1 MLVSMIVVS
10 VLGAD
15 ISGVPLFGSQN
26 PIETNRSVLFA
37 PPLLMPRE
45 DWAATMAFDYS
56 SAIEL
61 YETKT
66 RSMLLDAELGRFQV
80 SIVRRIDDRWFGF
93 GQFAVQGAYDG
104 FMDRFIN
111 WYHKLVGVDYPAR
124 DIRPINKYGYY
135 VQYEKGRR
143 IAYKPVDLG
152 PADSKLG
159 LGHRF
164 GENLQL
170 LFVLGLPT
178 AIAPGFRAGTVQA
191 GLMLTG
197 QLALTSWMV
206 GVGTLGIGATPR
218 TGTLAHYENV
228 VFGSASVGLRIRLSW
243 MNSIYGNLWLHTAPM
258 HGMDMP
264 PTDNVDLSVDFG
276 WILRIDQKTELW
288 ISMVEDPYPD
298 GPALDVA
305 FRIGLRLGF

>member
-1 MLVSMIVVS
+1 MVVSLLFLS

-45 DWAATMAFDYS
+45 DWAASMALDYS

-61 YETKT
+61 YGTQT

-80 SIVRRIDDRWFGF
+80 SLVRRIDESWFGF

-111 WYHKLVGVDYPAR
+111 WYHKLVGVDYVAR
-124 DIRPINKYGYY
+124 DIRPINKYAYY
-135 VQYEKGRR
+135 VEYEKGRR
-143 IAYKPVDLG
+143 MTYKPVDLG

-159 LGHRF
+159 IGRRF

-191 GLMLTG
+191 GLMFTG
-197 QLALTSWMV
+197 QLPVTPWMV
-206 GVGTLGIGATPR
+206 AVGTLGIGATPR
-218 TGTLAHYENV
+218 TGTLALYENV

-243 MNSIYGNLWLHTAPM
+243 MNSIYGNLWFHTAPM

-305 FRIGLRLGF
+305 FRIGMRVGF

>member
-1 MLVSMIVVS
+1 VLISMIVVS

-37 PPLLMPRE
+37 PPLLMPSE

-111 WYHKLVGVDYPAR
+111 WYHKLVGVDYYAR
-124 DIRPINKYGYY
+124 DIRPLNKYGYY
-135 VQYEKGRR
+135 VQYDKDHRMT
-143 IAYKPVDLG
+143 YSPVDLG

-159 LGHRF
+159 IGRRF

-191 GLMLTG
+191 GLMFTG
-197 QLALTSWMV
+197 QLTLTRWMV
-206 GVGTLGIGATPR
+206 TVGTLGIGATPR
-218 TGTLAHYENV
+218 TGTLAPYENV
-228 VFGSASVGLRIRLSW
+228 VFASASVGLRIRLSW
-243 MNSIYGNLWLHTAPM
+243 MNSIYGNLWFHTAPM

-305 FRIGLRLGF
+305 FRFGLRLGF

>member
-1 MLVSMIVVS
+1 MVVSLLFLS

-45 DWAATMAFDYS
+45 DWAASMALDYS

-61 YETKT
+61 YGTQT

-80 SIVRRIDDRWFGF
+80 SLVRRIDESWFGF

-111 WYHKLVGVDYPAR
+111 WYHKLVGVDYVA
-124 DIRPINKYGYY
+124 
-135 VQYEKGRR
+135 YEKGRR
-143 IAYKPVDLG
+143 MTYKPVDLG

-159 LGHRF
+159 IGRRF

-191 GLMLTG
+191 GLMFTG
-197 QLALTSWMV
+197 QLPVTPWMV
-206 GVGTLGIGATPR
+206 AVGTLGIGATPR
-218 TGTLAHYENV
+218 TGTLALYENV

-243 MNSIYGNLWLHTAPM
+243 MNSIYGNLWFHTAPM

-305 FRIGLRLGF
+305 FRIGMRVGF

>member
-1 MLVSMIVVS
+1 MLLSLLVVS

-37 PPLLMPRE
+37 PPLLMPKE
-45 DWAATMAFDYS
+45 DWAATMALDYS

-61 YETKT
+61 YGTRT

-80 SIVRRIDDRWFGF
+80 SIVRRMGKEWFGF
-93 GQFAVQGAYDG
+93 GQFGVQGAYDG

-111 WYHKLVGVDYPAR
+111 WYHKLVGVDYYAR
-124 DIRPINKYGYY
+124 DIRPINKYAYY
-135 VQYEKGRR
+135 VEYEKGHRMT
-143 IAYKPVDLG
+143 YKPVDLG
-152 PADSKLG
+152 PADSKLDI
-159 LGHRF
+159 GHRF

-178 AIAPGFRAGTVQA
+178 AIAPGFRAGTVQT

-197 QLALTSWMV
+197 QYALTRWMV
-206 GVGTLGIGATPR
+206 VVGTLGIGATPR
-218 TGTLAHYENV
+218 TGTLAPYENV
-228 VFGSASVGLRIRLSW
+228 LFGSASLGLRIRLSW
-243 MNSIYGNLWLHTAPM
+243 MNSIYGNLWFHTAPT
-258 HGMDMP
+258 HGMGMP
-264 PTDNVDLSVDFG
+264 TTDNVDLSVDCG
-276 WILRIDQKTELW
+276 WILRVDQKTELRL
-288 ISMVEDPYPD
+288 SMVEDPYPD